1 MQHLHWRN
9 VGGDLFV
16 LIDLRPPME
25 SDLGSEGGVHIQ
37 LVGCTEEPRGWVV
50 FSLWEVE
57 SRADVHTA
65 IAPVDH
71 SGLFSNVFFQ
81 VLFCNKIIK

>member
-1 MQHLHWRN
+1 MHWRN

-37 LVGCTEEPRGWVV
+37 LVEGYTEEPRGWVV

-57 SRADVHTA
+57 SRADVHA
-65 IAPVDH
+65 DIALWITQVY
-71 SGLFSNVFFQ
+71 SLMFSSKFYFV
-81 VLFCNKIIK
+81 IK